1 VTPAIPAR
9 VPENARPFV
18 AASRGGAADQHRLR
32 QPATRRR
39 LNPGETVLYLGSG
52 GGIDVQPPVRQVERT
67 GRARGIN
74 STDETLKPARR
85 NAAPTDATYVK
96 VPQGHI

>member
-1 VTPAIPAR
+1 M
-9 VPENARPFV
+9 PENARPFV
-18 AASRGGAADQHRLR
+18 TAARGGAADQHRLR

-39 LNPGETVLYLGSG
+39 LNLGETVLYLGSG
-52 GGIDVQPPVRQVERT
+52 GGIDVQPSVRQVKRI
-67 GRARGIN
+67 GRARGMDATN
-74 STDETLKPARR
+74 ETLKLARC